1 MLGSRLILLLFRG
14 YFLIKEEKLANLILC
29 YKILENFL
37 HSGYANFLITDWVV
51 HLFLL
56 PFCLVS
62 SQLVMVTLIL
72 QENITQYFLNPGIT
86 QNGGTICWYLPI
98 GGWVVGKVAC
108 VEMLSSLL

>member
-62 SQLVMVTLIL
+62 SQLVMGTLIL
-72 QENITQYFLNPGIT
+72 QENITVFSKSGNYSKWRYHLLVLANRWMD
-86 QNGGTICWYLPI
+86 GGESGLC
-98 GGWVVGKVAC
+98 
-108 VEMLSSLL
+108 

>member
-29 YKILENFL
+29 YNILENFL

-62 SQLVMVTLIL
+62 SQFVMGTLIL
-72 QENITQYFLNPGIT
+72 QENISNLATILLRNKKST
-86 QNGGTICWYLPI
+86 RSKKVGGL
-98 GGWVVGKVAC
+98 K
-108 VEMLSSLL
+108 

>member
-1 MLGSRLILLLFRG
+1 MLGSRLILLLFRR

-62 SQLVMVTLIL
+62 SQLVMGTLIL
-72 QENITQYFLNPGIT
+72 QENITVFSKFGNYSQWRYHLLVLANRWL
-86 QNGGTICWYLPI
+86 GGGESGLC
-98 GGWVVGKVAC
+98 
-108 VEMLSSLL
+108 

>member
-62 SQLVMVTLIL
+62 SQLVMGTLIL
-72 QENITQYFLNPGIT
+72 QENITVFSKSGNYSKWRYHLFVLSNRWMD
-86 QNGGTICWYLPI
+86 GGESGLC
-98 GGWVVGKVAC
+98 
-108 VEMLSSLL
+108 